1 VLGGAR
7 VPLVRLPTEAR
18 SMMYTRPFSWCTSAA
33 WEREQLWSRTK
44 SQKLASLHAARHV
57 RTRPPAWI
65 LCFIHLWLPAK
76 DVPGLVINLLL
87 AFGLICGD
95 HTDGCCPAGLGR
107 PAWRLERCHAAPR
120 AAGTSRSCF
129 CSSAACALDG
139 THQLEAPITALS
151 ARLRTASDH
160 ACFQDTYACIV
171 ALVPALIDRCADGL
185 KPTAA

>member
-1 VLGGAR
+1 
-7 VPLVRLPTEAR
+7 
-18 SMMYTRPFSWCTSAA
+18 MMYTRPFSWCTSAA

-129 CSSAACALDG
+129 SILACTLDG
-139 THQLEAPITALS
+139 THQLEAPPSLQCQHVPEVQATMLAS
-151 ARLRTASDH
+151 RTH
-160 ACFQDTYACIV
+160 M
-171 ALVPALIDRCADGL
+171 PALLRLCQHSSIDVPMASSQQQHRRCMSMS
-185 KPTAA
+185 TA